1 MPKHAKAAPDWTSET
16 GKAASRKGY
25 TPVQLKGA
33 LVNGFMDEYARSGNA
48 CWKILAKEN
57 PEGFLRL
64 GAYLAPKELQLD
76 VFMNNAADAEVDALI
91 ETMRQVIEAKTNP
104 PMKLIE
110 QKAKADA

>member
-1 MPKHAKAAPDWTSET
+1 MGRNNPNWTKETAPPHH
-16 GKAASRKGY
+16 Y

-33 LVNGFMDEYARSGNA
+33 LVNGFMEEYAKSGNA

-64 GAYLAPKELQLD
+64 GAYLAPKEMQLD
-76 VFMNNAADAEVDALI
+76 VFMNNTTDEELDRMIEVLRA
-91 ETMRQVIEAKTNP
+91 QVTESGP

-110 QKAKADA
+110 AEPAKMAAPK